1 MGTTNLKRPSRG
13 KLVSKRIVTKLLA
26 LTATLNLVAVTFLP
40 QAMAIGVVTP
50 VPGGGLRAHIT
61 YRAHARGN
69 SHKRPINKRY
79 RLSKGGVRGKTRAAK
94 PQALVP
100 LVPLAG
106 KLAEKT
112 LAPGVTYKY
121 HRGGLNVNVVD
132 IDMINAQV
140 EVRPVLAGEQFNQL
154 AEVKSHAQRIN
165 ALAAV
170 NANYFKK
177 DGTPLGTLILN
188 GEWIAGSLYDRVSL
202 GINRAGYVRIDRVNT
217 HGLMTTSNAN
227 LPSLWVNSINQ
238 PRRSGCKLVVYTRR
252 WGSYVRLPYD
262 GCLIAVNSQG
272 VVLDKHPREMVIP
285 YGGCVLTDSK
295 VSAIAVLERGDNVH
309 IDWRTNP
316 ESWSDV
322 VQAVSGGPLL
332 IKDGQVH
339 IDLQSEKFR
348 RAWTGSQIH
357 ARTAVGVTG
366 DNHLLLA
373 TIEGPHTL
381 WDFAKFLNA
390 LGAVEAMNLDGGGS
404 TTMVVNGSTVT
415 RNNNVHQRRVAS
427 SLAVIATN
435 NRMVTRDYNRINSR
449 LMNFYNK
456 HDDEVPP
463 PNISNVD
470 GVGAAQ
476 ESDITSSDQVETRIS
491 STMVPA
497 PQSIP

>member
-1 MGTTNLKRPSRG
+1 
-13 KLVSKRIVTKLLA
+13 
-26 LTATLNLVAVTFLP
+26 
-40 QAMAIGVVTP
+40 MAIGVVTP
-50 VPGGGLRAHIT
+50 MPGGGLRAHVT
-61 YRAHARGN
+61 YRAHNRGT
-69 SHKRPINKRY
+69 SHKRPIKKRY
-79 RLSKGGVRGKTRAAK
+79 RSAKMNSRTKAKASK

-100 LVPLAG
+100 LVPLADR
-106 KLAEKT
+106 LSERT
-112 LAPGVTYKY
+112 LAPGVIYKY
-121 HRGGLNVNVVD
+121 HHGGLNVNVVD
-132 IDMINAQV
+132 IDMMNAQV
-140 EVRPVLAGEQFNQL
+140 EVRPVLAGESFNQL

-170 NANYFKK
+170 NANYFKS

-217 HGLMTTSNAN
+217 HGFMTTSNPN

-238 PRRSGCKLVVYTRR
+238 PRRSGCKLIVYTRR
-252 WGSYVRLPYD
+252 WGSYVRLPYA
-262 GCLIAVNSQG
+262 GTLIAVNSQG
-272 VVLDKHPREMVIP
+272 IVLDKHPREMVIP

-295 VSAIAVLERGDNVH
+295 VSPIATLERGDNVH
-309 IDWRTNP
+309 IDWLTNP

-332 IKDGQVH
+332 IKDGKVH

-435 NRMVTRDYNRINSR
+435 NHMVNHDYNRINSR

-470 GVGAAQ
+470 GIDTRL
-476 ESDITSSDQVETRIS
+476 ESEAGSSETTETRIS
-491 STMVPA
+491 STMVPVTA
-497 PQSIP
+497 QSIP